1 MLGCITVAW
10 GLFVVYWLP
19 DSPMKAKCW
28 SEEDKRLITERVR
41 KNQTGIQNKEFKVIN
56 DSSNAVIKN

>member
-56 DSSNAVIKN
+56 DSSNAIIKN

>member
-19 DSPMKAKCW
+19 DSPMKAKGW

-56 DSSNAVIKN
+56 DSSNAIIKN